1 MVMFIFQIVS
11 DNGFY
16 FVRSDMPYDM
26 PCMIEV

>member
-26 PCMIEV
+26 PSTTTV